1 MESSSIN
8 DGSAESRRRY
18 RSEKREP
25 NGIDFPDKYSAI
37 SSVDY

>member
-25 NGIDFPDKYSAI
+25 NGIGIFPTNTAR
-37 SSVDY
+37 